1 MDLLH
6 LAVLD
11 GLQSLFA
18 PMPVASIHPHFDG
31 QLPLASWPRLAP
43 FLIDCLAGA
52 ELAEAVGAGEV
63 VAVEVAGLEAFA
75 AVAAVGGG
83 RNLVAVAQGRRQR
96 EMADQL
102 GPQEN

>member
-6 LAVLD
+6 LADLD

-18 PMPVASIHPHFDG
+18 PMPVVSIHPRFDG

-43 FLIDCLAGA
+43 FLIDCLAEA
-52 ELAEAVGAGEV
+52 ELAEAVGAA
-63 VAVEVAGLEAFA
+63 VAEVAGLEAGE
-75 AVAAVGGG
+75 AVDAVGGG
-83 RNLVAVAQGRRQR
+83 RNLAAAAQGRRQR

>member
-6 LAVLD
+6 LADLD

-18 PMPVASIHPHFDG
+18 PMPVVSIHPHFDG

-43 FLIDCLAGA
+43 FLIDCLVEA
-52 ELAEAVGAGEV
+52 ELAEAVEA
-63 VAVEVAGLEAFA
+63 VAVEVAGLEAVE
-75 AVAAVGGG
+75 AVCAVGGG
-83 RNLVAVAQGRRQR
+83 RNLAAAAAQGRRQR

>member
-6 LAVLD
+6 LADLD

-43 FLIDCLAGA
+43 FLIDCLAEA
-52 ELAEAVGAGEV
+52 ELAEAVEA
-63 VAVEVAGLEAFA
+63 VAVEVAGLEAVE
-75 AVAAVGGG
+75 AVGAVGGG
-83 RNLVAVAQGRRQR
+83 RNLAAAAAQGRRQR

-102 GPQEN
+102 GLQEN

>member
-6 LAVLD
+6 LADLD

-18 PMPVASIHPHFDG
+18 PMLVALIHPHFDG

-43 FLIDCLAGA
+43 FLIDCLAEA
-52 ELAEAVGAGEV
+52 ELAEAVGVV
-63 VAVEVAGLEAFA
+63 VAEVAGLEAVE

-83 RNLVAVAQGRRQR
+83 RNLVAAAQGRR
-96 EMADQL
+96 
-102 GPQEN
+102 

>member
-6 LAVLD
+6 LADLD

-18 PMPVASIHPHFDG
+18 PMPVALIHPHFDG
-31 QLPLASWPRLAP
+31 QLPLASWPQLAP

-52 ELAEAVGAGEV
+52 ELAEAVGAV
-63 VAVEVAGLEAFA
+63 VAEVAGLEA
-75 AVAAVGGG
+75 VGAVGGG
-83 RNLVAVAQGRRQR
+83 RNLAAAAAAQGRRQR

>member
-6 LAVLD
+6 LADLD

-18 PMPVASIHPHFDG
+18 PMPVALIHPHFDG

-43 FLIDCLAGA
+43 FLIDCLAEA
-52 ELAEAVGAGEV
+52 ELAEAVGAV
-63 VAVEVAGLEAFA
+63 VAEVAGLEAVE
-75 AVAAVGGG
+75 AVGAVGGG
-83 RNLVAVAQGRRQR
+83 RNLAAAAQGRRQR

-102 GPQEN
+102 GLQEN

>member
-63 VAVEVAGLEAFA
+63 VAVEVAGLEAFE

-83 RNLVAVAQGRRQR
+83 RNLVAAAQGRRQR

>member
-6 LAVLD
+6 LADLD

-18 PMPVASIHPHFDG
+18 PMPVVSIHPHFDG
-31 QLPLASWPRLAP
+31 QLPRASWPRLAP
-43 FLIDCLAGA
+43 FLIDCLAEA
-52 ELAEAVGAGEV
+52 ELAEAVGAA
-63 VAVEVAGLEAFA
+63 VAEVAGLEAGE
-75 AVAAVGGG
+75 AVDAVGGG
-83 RNLVAVAQGRRQR
+83 RNLAAAAQGRRQR

>member
-6 LAVLD
+6 LADLD

-43 FLIDCLAGA
+43 FLIDCLAEA
-52 ELAEAVGAGEV
+52 ELAEAVGAGEA

-75 AVAAVGGG
+75 AVGGG
-83 RNLVAVAQGRRQR
+83 RNLVAAAQGRRQR

>member
-6 LAVLD
+6 LADLD

-18 PMPVASIHPHFDG
+18 PMPVALIHPHFDG

-43 FLIDCLAGA
+43 FLIDCLAEA
-52 ELAEAVGAGEV
+52 ELAEAVGA
-63 VAVEVAGLEAFA
+63 VAVEVAGLEAVE
-75 AVAAVGGG
+75 AVGAVGGG
-83 RNLVAVAQGRRQR
+83 RNLSAAAQGRRQR

-102 GPQEN
+102 GLQEN